1 MMDQHSELREL
12 IEKNLESALETQV
25 AAHEVLAQISQI
37 VGRGTSRTGVRAS
50 VDHRG
55 LVTDVALSERSVGLG
70 LDEMRAEVLESVEA
84 ARADVQHQAAPLQA
98 QLVTDPRP
106 IEQQTE
112 VLDAL
117 DRLVRGST
125 APPRD
130 DRPNGSARPTP
141 TDPTTGDRT

>member
-55 LVTDVALSERSVGLG
+55 LVTDVALSERCVGLG

-84 ARADVQHQAAPLQA
+84 ARSDVQLQAAPLQA
-98 QLVTDPRP
+98 QLQSDPRP
-106 IEQQTE
+106 LEQQTD

-125 APPRD
+125 DHPGAGRPAAPSSP
-130 DRPNGSARPTP
+130 PP
-141 TDPTTGDRT
+141 TDPTTGDRP

>member
-1 MMDQHSELREL
+1 MMDQHHELREL

-84 ARADVQHQAAPLQA
+84 ARTDVQVQAAPLQA
-98 QLVTDPRP
+98 QLVADPRP
-106 IEQQTE
+106 LEEQTD

-117 DRLVRGST
+117 DRLVRGGT
-125 APPRD
+125 
-130 DRPNGSARPTP
+130 ARPGAGRPAAPSHPAP
-141 TDPTTGDRT
+141 TDPTTGDRP